1 MPESAS
7 GEPMIANWPALRELA
22 LGLALPGVEDAL
34 SWGHPCLKAHGKLWT
49 WWSPQENAGVFKVP
63 REEREVLCEV
73 DPDTFYVTPHYQPH
87 GLILAR
93 PGKIDPAWARA
104 NLTRVWR
111 QQAPKRVL
119 KAFDAGLPL

>member
-1 MPESAS
+1 MPDPAPS
-7 GEPMIANWPALRELA
+7 EPMIANWPALRELA

-119 KAFDAGLPL
+119 KAYDAGLRL